1 MKTKL
6 IKQNKD
12 TTEKTNTVQKLILQK
27 EEQKITS

>member
-12 TTEKTNTVQKLILQK
+12 TTKKTNMVQKLILQK
-27 EEQKITS
+27 EELNRK